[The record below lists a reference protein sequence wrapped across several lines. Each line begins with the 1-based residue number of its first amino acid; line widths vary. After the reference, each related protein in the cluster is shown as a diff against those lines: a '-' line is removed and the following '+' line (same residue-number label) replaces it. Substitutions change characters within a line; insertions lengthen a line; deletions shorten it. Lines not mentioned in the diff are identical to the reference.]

1 MSRSL
6 HPFSTCAVAAALIL
20 GLAAPA
26 ALAENANPERP
37 SEAWAE
43 IREELYGD
51 KQISDGAGL
60 IAIDAPYRAHDAA
73 IVPIRIDVT
82 PAASE
87 QTRKLLLIVD
97 ENPMPIA
104 AEMDIGPG
112 LGKRFSITTRVR
124 VNAYSNVRAVVELAD
139 GSLRQVARYVK
150 ASGGC
155 SAPAL
160 KDADQ
165 AIANIGK
172 MKLRLFN
179 PKTQALAADDAS
191 VAEAQIMVR
200 HPNYSGFQIDQVTQL
215 HVPAEFVDLLEV
227 SQGGELVFRMTGGI
241 SLSED
246 PSFRFTYRRNGAE
259 TLNVSMTDSEDRV
272 FNKSFAIKS
281 HI

>member
-1 MSRSL
+1 MRKSQTLSRL
-6 HPFSTCAVAAALIL
+6 ALI
-20 GLAAPA
+20 GVLALSVGTTSAIA
-26 ALAENANPERP
+26 QDANPEKP
-37 SEAWAE
+37 SQAWEE

-51 KQISDGAGL
+51 QTVTDGAGL
-60 IAIDAPYRAHDAA
+60 LTIDAPYRAHDAA

-82 PAASE
+82 PAADE
-87 QTRKLLLIVD
+87 EARKLLLIVD
-97 ENPMPIA
+97 ENPMPVA
-104 AEMDIGPG
+104 AEMDLGPG
-112 LGKRFSITTRVR
+112 LGERFSITTRVR
-124 VNAYSNVRAVVELAD
+124 VNAYSNVRAVIEMAD

-165 AIANIGK
+165 TIASIGK
-172 MKLRLFN
+172 MKLRLFK
-179 PKTQALAADDAS
+179 PEMMALAADDPS

-227 SQGGELVFRMTGGI
+227 IQGEELVFRLTGGI

-246 PSFRFTYRRNGAE
+246 PSIRFTYLRNGAD
-259 TLNVSMTDSEDRV
+259 TLNVNMTDSEDRV
-272 FNKSFAIKS
+272 FSKSFAIKS